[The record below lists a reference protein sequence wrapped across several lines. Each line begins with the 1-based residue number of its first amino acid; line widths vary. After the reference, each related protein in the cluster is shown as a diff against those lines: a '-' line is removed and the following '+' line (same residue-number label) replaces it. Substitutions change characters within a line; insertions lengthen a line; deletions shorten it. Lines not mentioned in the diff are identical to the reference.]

1 MLSKVLTAAL
11 YGIEGRMIIVETDIT
26 KGLPSYNV
34 VGLGDMVIKEA
45 GPRVRAAII
54 NSVRSLIRHFP
65 LIAFSLSAIVTQTAI
80 MLMMTK

>member
-54 NSVRSLIRHFP
+54 NSGIDFP
-65 LIAFSLSAIVTQTAI
+65 RTRITVNLSPAS
-80 MLMMTK
+80 